1 MFQTQKYM
9 ILYLYHPH
17 YKAHISTKDKCV
29 CICAPPPFVHKCTQN
44 TFIK

>member
-29 CICAPPPFVHKCTQN
+29 CICAPPLLSTNVHKTLS
-44 TFIK
+44 